1 MICSENTSL
10 CQNVLFIFISPLS
23 GRLISLGDAAS
34 FVRVCLSLCFQPC
47 IKMPGSAGYH
57 GVSSLLSAH
66 SNPAD
71 FSTWFFIS
79 VFLSICLLFFP
90 LFHSL
95 SDHLD
100 SIPPRKDKPHLHN
113 VIQGPQIFFRFA
125 ATVTKRRPLNFCIL
139 HLDVIVSLNYKVYQH
154 P

>member
-1 MICSENTSL
+1 MVSVCVRHFHTICSENTSL

-34 FVRVCLSLCFQPC
+34 FARVCLSLCFQPC

-79 VFLSICLLFFP
+79 VFLSVCLLFFP

-100 SIPPRKDKPHLHN
+100 SIPQEKINPTYIMSSKGLRSS
-113 VIQGPQIFFRFA
+113 FA
-125 ATVTKRRPLNFCIL
+125 LLLQSQREDP
-139 HLDVIVSLNYKVYQH
+139 
-154 P
+154 

>member
-1 MICSENTSL
+1 MVSVCVRHFHMICSENTSL

-34 FVRVCLSLCFQPC
+34 FVRVCLSLCFQLC
-47 IKMPGSAGYH
+47 IKIPGSAGYH

-79 VFLSICLLFFP
+79 VFLSICLLFFS
-90 LFHSL
+90 LFFIL
-95 SDHLD
+95 YPTIL
-100 SIPPRKDKPHLHN
+100 IPS
-113 VIQGPQIFFRFA
+113 PQEKINPTYIMSSKGFRSSFA
-125 ATVTKRRPLNFCIL
+125 LLLQSQREDP
-139 HLDVIVSLNYKVYQH
+139 
-154 P
+154 